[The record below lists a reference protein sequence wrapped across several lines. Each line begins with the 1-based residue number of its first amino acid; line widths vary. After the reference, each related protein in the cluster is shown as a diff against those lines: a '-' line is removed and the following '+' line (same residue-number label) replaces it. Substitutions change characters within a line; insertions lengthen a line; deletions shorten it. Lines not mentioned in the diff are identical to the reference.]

1 MTPCKTETVN
11 HHIQPQI
18 SQTAVSVS
26 LLLAIPVFVF
36 CFSHTV
42 FALSNIENLDT
53 NTATNAAT
61 NATTNA
67 TTNANTSADTNA
79 VINLPVVKLEQ
90 TDTLAQTIQ
99 QINAARVVLV
109 GETHTRFDHHLVQLE
124 ILKLLYQ
131 KSPKLAIGV
140 EWFQQPYQ
148 KHLDAYVAGEMSE
161 GEMLHLTGYF
171 ERWRFDYRLYQPIM
185 QYAREHNI
193 PVIALNA
200 SRELSHALSH
210 SGFDDLSAELK
221 KQLPQSYDWSDKAY
235 EKRLCSVFDLHP
247 NYPGEFEDFLRG
259 QITWDESMA
268 ESAAHYLEANPESDL
283 LILAGSG
290 HIAYGSGIPNRIK
303 RRIDVKQFSILVSE
317 DFLPISEN
325 IADFLVLSA
334 EQTLEPV
341 GLIGALLQ
349 TEGKLV
355 VIRGFSDNSAAKD
368 AGLVKGMVVISVDN
382 ETVKSFADF
391 KLAIMGKKP
400 GDSIELHY
408 LENAE
413 AGSKDIKSVNLELR

>member
-1 MTPCKTETVN
+1 MTPSKTETVN
-11 HHIQPQI
+11 HYHIKPQI
-18 SQTAVSVS
+18 SQASISVS
-26 LLLAIPVFVF
+26 LLLATAVFVF
-36 CFSHTV
+36 CLSHTV
-42 FALSNIENLDT
+42 FAGSGTENLET
-53 NTATNAAT
+53 NTTTSPATNA
-61 NATTNA
+61 N
-67 TTNANTSADTNA
+67 TNA

-90 TDTLAQTIQ
+90 TDTLAKTME

-161 GEMLHLTGYF
+161 QEMLRLTGYF
-171 ERWRFDYRLYQPIM
+171 ERWRFDYRLYRPIL

-200 SRELSHALSH
+200 SRELSSALSK
-210 SGFDDLSAELK
+210 SGFDDLSTELK

-235 EKRLCSVFDLHP
+235 EQRLRSIFDLHP
-247 NYPGEFEDFLRG
+247 DYPGEFGDFLRG
-259 QITWDESMA
+259 QLTWDESMA
-268 ESAAHYLEANPESDL
+268 ETAVHYLEENPESRL

-303 RRIDVKQFSILVSE
+303 RRIEVKQFSILVSE

-334 EQTLEPV
+334 EQTLEPA
-341 GLIGALLQ
+341 GLIGAFLQ

-355 VIRGFSDNSAAKD
+355 VIKGFSTDSAVKD
-368 AGLVKGMVVISVDN
+368 AGLVKGTVVISVDN
-382 ETVKSFADF
+382 EAVESFADF
-391 KLAIMGKKP
+391 KLAIMSKKP

-413 AGSKDIKSVNLELR
+413 GGSKDIKSVNLELR